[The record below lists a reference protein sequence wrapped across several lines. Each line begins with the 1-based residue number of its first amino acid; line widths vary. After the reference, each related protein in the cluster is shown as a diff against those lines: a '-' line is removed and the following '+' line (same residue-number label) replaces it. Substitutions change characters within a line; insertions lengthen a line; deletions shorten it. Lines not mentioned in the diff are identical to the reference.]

1 MKTKIIVNPIS
12 GRGKQKNIEELLYKY
27 LDMRKFEFDISFTQK
42 HLHAKE
48 IAKQAVKDSY
58 KIVIVVGGDGTVNE
72 VASELIDTNL
82 TLAILPA
89 GSGNGLALHLGMNRK
104 LEKSIQQLNNGKI
117 HLIDSATA
125 NSMPFFNV
133 SGIGFDAHIANLFSN
148 LKSRGFSNY
157 IKLIAKEIFY
167 KAKQYTICYEGNEKE
182 LEAVL
187 ISFANASQYGNNFRI
202 APKANI
208 KDGKLDFVIVKDIPR
223 WKIPLFL
230 FNIARGKI
238 EQSEYVSIVQSEEMK
253 IKSSDSIIHLDGEPK
268 NIEGT
273 LEIKV
278 KQNSLNILI
287 PNGKE

>member
-12 GRGKQKNIEELLYKY
+12 GRGKQKNIEKLLEKHLNKIKFKY
-27 LDMRKFEFDISFTQK
+27 DVSFTQK

-58 KIVIVVGGDGTVNE
+58 QIIIAIGGDGTVNE
-72 VASELIDTNL
+72 VASELVDTNVL
-82 TLAILPA
+82 LAIIPA
-89 GSGNGLALHLGMNRK
+89 GSGNGLALHLGMERN
-104 LEKSIQQLNNGKI
+104 LEKSIQQLNNANT
-117 HLIDSATA
+117 HQIDTATA

-133 SGIGFDAHIANLFSN
+133 SGIGFDAHIANLFLN

-157 IKLIAKEIFY
+157 IKLIVKEIFY
-167 KAKQYTICYEGNEKE
+167 KAKQYTICYEGKEKK

-187 ISFANASQYGNNFRI
+187 ISFANASQYGNNFQI

-208 KDGKLDFVIVKDIPR
+208 KDGKIDFVIIKDIPR

-238 EQSEYVSIVQSEEMK
+238 EQSEYVSIIQSEKMK
-253 IKSSDSIIHLDGEPK
+253 IKSSDNIIHLDGEPK
-268 NIEGT
+268 DIDGI

>member
-12 GRGKQKNIEELLYKY
+12 GRGKQKNIEKLLVKHLNKIKFKY
-27 LDMRKFEFDISFTQK
+27 DVSFTQK

-48 IAKQAVKDSY
+48 IAKQAVKDNY
-58 KIVIVVGGDGTVNE
+58 QIIIAVGGDGTVNE
-72 VASELIDTNL
+72 VASELVDTNVI
-82 TLAILPA
+82 LAIIPA
-89 GSGNGLALHLGMNRK
+89 GSGNGLALHLGMERRI
-104 LEKSIQQLNNGKI
+104 EKSIQQLNNANT
-117 HLIDSATA
+117 HQIDTATA

-133 SGIGFDAHIANLFSN
+133 SGIGFDAHIANLFLN

-167 KAKQYTICYEGNEKE
+167 KAKQYNICYEGKEKR

-187 ISFANASQYGNNFRI
+187 ISFANASQYGNNFKI

-268 NIEGT
+268 NIDGT